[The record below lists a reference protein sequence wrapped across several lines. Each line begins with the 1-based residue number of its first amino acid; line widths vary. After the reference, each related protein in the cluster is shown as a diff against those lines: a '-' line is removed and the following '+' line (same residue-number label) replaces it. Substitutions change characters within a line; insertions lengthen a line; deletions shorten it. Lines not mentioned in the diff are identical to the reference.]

1 MLSRALPLIAIAC
14 LVLAYAPARAD
25 EVKGTA
31 LVKVEDPQQG
41 TIPQLVRSQGS
52 VEAQTLKN
60 ESFQR
65 DGQVSNIMVEV
76 GDQFKKGDPLLDF
89 GASPAAVVAYEQ
101 AKTALRLAESTLA
114 RTQSMFK
121 LKLVTT
127 DDVDNAE
134 KAVSDAKLTKEMF
147 EKIGSIKPSEI
158 LEAPFDGMVKA
169 IAVSKGDRITAGTT
183 LMTLAQTDKLRLT
196 LGVEPSDIDKVKPG
210 QEIDLTSPLPGRA
223 PFKSKVRGI
232 GAAIDPQ
239 TRLVPVFVDVPTTS
253 ALPGEDVNAQ
263 IIVGEYKGWLIPR
276 DAVGY
281 GAKGPFV
288 FQVDEDHAKRIYVNV
303 VGSAED
309 TMVVGGDLD
318 PKLKLIVWGNYQLDD
333 GDPVRT
339 QPAQGEA
346 KNQSIRSD

>member
-1 MLSRALPLIAIAC
+1 MLPRALPHIAIAF
-14 LVLAYAPARAD
+14 LVLACASARAD
-25 EVKGTA
+25 EVKGIA

-41 TIPQLVRSQGS
+41 SIPELVRGTGS
-52 VEAQTLKN
+52 VEARTVKN

-76 GDQFKKGDPLLDF
+76 GDRFKKGDPLLDF
-89 GASPAAVVAYEQ
+89 GASPAAVVAYDQ

-121 LKLVTT
+121 LKLMTT

-134 KAVSDAKLTKEMF
+134 KAVSDAQLTKEMF

-158 LEAPFDGMVKA
+158 LEAPFDGMVKS

-183 LMTLAQTDKLRLT
+183 LMTLAQTDRLRLT
-196 LGVEPSDIDKVKPG
+196 VGIEPSDFEKVKPG
-210 QEIDLTSPLPGRA
+210 QEIDLASPLPGRA
-223 PFKSKVRGI
+223 PFKSKVRGV

-239 TRLVPVFVDVPTTS
+239 TRLVPVFVDVPATS

-263 IIVGEYKGWLIPR
+263 IIVGEFKGWLVPR

-281 GAKGPFV
+281 GSKGPFV
-288 FQVDEDHAKRIYVNV
+288 FQVDEDHAKRALVNV
-303 VGSAED
+303 VGSDGD
-309 TMVVGGDLD
+309 TMVVGGDID
-318 PKLKLIVWGNYQLDD
+318 PKLKLVTWGNYQIDD

-339 QPAQGEA
+339 QPQGEA
-346 KNQSIRSD
+346 QNQPIRND